1 MINYSPG
8 LATLQDVKEPTHY
21 SKREGHGVP
30 GVVAGLHL
38 SWGKDLLRDHS
49 NWLMLLQYSC
59 QKLNGQS

>member
-1 MINYSPG
+1 MINYRPG

-38 SWGKDLLRDHS
+38 SRVEGV
-49 NWLMLLQYSC
+49 
-59 QKLNGQS
+59 